1 MTKSK
6 EQSAL
11 PYVFVVSEPHSRTS
25 YRTYIKL
32 VNSSL
37 LEVIY
42 EVIARTEPEMGALDG
57 LSPAFWKLLVRS
69 FLKFM
74 YVILNL
80 MLLGAHTKLT
90 PKSSKHNHFHI
101 IFFKFFFAVVDRKHE
116 RTLRVFVR
124 KTSLITSMIDLYEN
138 RDSQICKSLSGHK

>member
-1 MTKSK
+1 
-6 EQSAL
+6 L
-11 PYVFVVSEPHSRTS
+11 PYIFLVSKPHSRTS

-42 EVIARTEPEMGALDG
+42 EVIARSEPEMGALDG
-57 LSPAFWKLLVRS
+57 LTPAFWKLLVRS

-124 KTSLITSMIDLYEN
+124 KTGLITSMIDLYEN
-138 RDSQICKSLSGHK
+138 RDSQICKSLSGHE